1 MGLDMSINING
12 DEAYYMRKH
21 NAVRKWFADHLENF
35 EDNGTTRIYKEDFEA
50 ILRDMKYVITN
61 CGLEVFLDNYIKY
74 EDYGLSDE
82 DYDPIKEYE
91 NFVKNGGI
99 RYKLF
104 CEIANGV
111 FPSSSGFFFGSTAYN
126 EWYIS
131 DLIHD
136 YCEFLK
142 LYNTEIDWDNDV
154 VEYWEWY

>member
-50 ILRDMKYVITN
+50 IIKDMKYVITN
-61 CGLEVFLDNYIKY
+61 CGLETFLNDYIHF
-74 EDYGLSDE
+74 EACELSNDE
-82 DYDPIKEYE
+82 YDPIEEYRA
-91 NFVKNGGI
+91 FIKDGGI

-104 CEIANGV
+104 CEIANGM
-111 FPSSSGFFFGSTAYN
+111 FPSSSGFFFGSTAYD
-126 EWYIS
+126 EWYIF
-131 DLIHD
+131 DLIRD
-136 YCEFLK
+136 YIEFTR
-142 LYNTEIDWDNDV
+142 LYTVEIDWDNDI